1 MARAR
6 AYNEHMKLLASAA
19 LGLTALTTS
28 QWAAATL
35 NIHVSNQPEGASVLH
50 KGSAF
55 QHVAG
60 NATCG
65 CPFCCGA
72 VKIDGWAPEEVL

>member
-1 MARAR
+1 
-6 AYNEHMKLLASAA
+6 MKLLASAA

-28 QWAAATL
+28 QWAAMAL
-35 NIHVSNQPEGASVLH
+35 NAHADKTSGERAMLH
-50 KGSAF
+50 QGSAF

-60 NATCG
+60 NKMCG

-72 VKIDGWAPEEVL
+72 AEVDGWAPEEVI